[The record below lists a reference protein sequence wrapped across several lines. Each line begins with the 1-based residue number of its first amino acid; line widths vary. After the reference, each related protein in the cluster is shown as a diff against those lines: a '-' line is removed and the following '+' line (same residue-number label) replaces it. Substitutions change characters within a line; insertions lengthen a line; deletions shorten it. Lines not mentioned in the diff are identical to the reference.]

1 MRRIADMIARDTC
14 VVLDG
19 ATGTEIP
26 RRADVEILT
35 DDDALWGTRAL
46 IDQPDAVLDVH
57 RRYAAAGC
65 DVISTN
71 TWGLPSALRD
81 GGPRLWRSSRPVHW
95 MDIARRGV
103 RLARDA
109 VEAEGRSGECAVAFS
124 VNADLDGPES
134 LDTVHLLSRAFA
146 DEPPDL
152 VLFETLSLVR
162 PSLFTTVEA
171 LLDGD
176 LPVWVS
182 FRRCRQG
189 LCGVFGQHWGG
200 PEGDA
205 FGRAARRFEES
216 GVGALLVNCIPP
228 DHVDGMVS
236 YLRDFTDMP
245 LGVYPNLGYLTADG
259 WYYDPGISGEV
270 YGDLAVR
277 WREEGA
283 QIIGGCCG
291 VGPDHIA
298 HAVERLVDT
307 PAGSVSRTAATAPT
321 SVDPATLPDWT
332 DHRGRSLYPLDFP
345 EITVDVGVFA
355 PTEGS
360 LLVWRYLFD
369 HEIGQGRR
377 CLDVGCG
384 AGLQA
389 IQLARNGADH
399 VHAIDLDPRAVDNT
413 LTNAFRNGVADRV
426 SAETVDL
433 YPWVPEVRYDV
444 IVASLYQTPVDPFEQ
459 LTSHRPFDY
468 WGRNAVDHMLGRLP
482 AALAADGVAYVL
494 HLSILSQRR
503 TMELLAE
510 HGLTCTVADFEFFPI
525 TEHFAPAMPQ
535 IEKVVAQSDAHLLDI
550 GGSRSIVAY
559 LLEVRHA

>member
-1 MRRIADMIARDTC
+1 MTELLGRDEC

-26 RRADVEILT
+26 RLGDSQTLNE
-35 DDDALWGTRAL
+35 DEALWGTRAL
-46 IDQPDAVLDVH
+46 IDQPDAVLAVH
-57 RRYAAAGC
+57 RRYAAVGC

-81 GGPRLWRSSRPVHW
+81 GGPQLWRSSRPVHW
-95 MDIARRGV
+95 MDVARRGV
-103 RLARDA
+103 RLAREA
-109 VEAEGRSGECAVAFS
+109 IAAEGRASECAVAFS
-124 VNADLDGPES
+124 VNADLDGPGA
-134 LDTVHLLSRAFA
+134 LDTVHLLTRMFA

-162 PSLFTTVEA
+162 PSLFSTVQA
-171 LLDGD
+171 LLDAQV
-176 LPVWVS
+176 PVWLS

-205 FGRAARRFEES
+205 FGRAARQLEEM
-216 GVGALLVNCIPP
+216 GVSALLINCIPP
-228 DHVDGMVS
+228 DHVDGMLS
-236 YLRDFTDMP
+236 YLRDFADMP

-259 WYYDPGISGEV
+259 WYHDPGISGEV
-270 YGDLAVR
+270 YGELALR

-298 HAVERLVDT
+298 EARARLVGK
-307 PAGSVSRTAATAPT
+307 PAGSVVRAPVTASPP
-321 SVDPATLPDWT
+321 VDAHVHDGWT
-332 DHRGRSLYPLDFP
+332 DRQGRTLYPLEFP
-345 EITVDVGVFA
+345 DITVERGVFA

-369 HEIGQGRR
+369 HEIGAGRR

-389 IQLARNGADH
+389 IQLARNGAEH

-426 SAETVDL
+426 SAATVDL

-468 WGRNAVDHMLGRLP
+468 WGRNAVDHMLRRLP
-482 AALAADGVAYVL
+482 DALAADGVAYVL

-503 TMELLAE
+503 TMELLAQ
-510 HGLTCTVADFEFFPI
+510 HDLTCAVADFEFFPI
-525 TEHFAPAMPQ
+525 TEHFADAMPQ
-535 IEKVVAQSDAHLLDI
+535 IEKVVAQSDAYLLDI